1 MNRVLILMV
10 FLFGAFAAQAQ
21 PGNSDAQ
28 LAVEYYQAGE
38 YDKAVLYYEKLYSKN
53 QSEFYYRYYLKCL
66 LELKNYKEAEKL
78 VRKQQK
84 KNPGNLVYYVD
95 LGQLFKVQGE
105 ENKAKKE
112 YDNAL
117 KELSGE
123 AAQINN
129 LAAAFR
135 DAGELEY
142 ALKTYEKGER
152 LVGVTRVFSF
162 QKAEIYSLMGKTQE
176 MFDEYMSLLESE
188 PTSRMLNELEKVLAL
203 AVNFEDPANPRIE
216 MLRVEILKRV
226 QKYPEMEIYSDLLIW
241 FYQQKG
247 DLNSAFNQVRAL
259 EKKARSEGDRMMGF
273 GDLCLNNNNF
283 DLAIKAY
290 EFVVNEKGSK
300 SIFYYNARIKLL
312 NALTQKI
319 TSRGIY
325 DPAEVAALD
334 ENYRITIAEL
344 GKNAGTVSMM
354 RDWARVKAFYLHQ
367 EKEAAELLQEAIA
380 IPGQTKEALAMVKM
394 DLADVLLMTGYIW
407 EASLY
412 YSQVEKDFKHDPIG
426 HEAKFRNA
434 RIYYYTGDFEWAQAQ
449 LDVLKASTSK
459 LISND
464 AMKLSL
470 LITDN
475 LGLDSIP
482 DALELFAKADL
493 LVFRNKITE
502 AERTL
507 DTLNKNFPWHG
518 LADESHYLRY
528 RMAMQQRQYDSAA
541 VQLQI
546 IIDQYGSDILGDD
559 AVFKLAELYQY
570 YFKDE
575 NKAAELYKK
584 ILFDYPGSLYV
595 IEARKR
601 FRQIRGDS
609 VN

>member
-1 MNRVLILMV
+1 
-10 FLFGAFAAQAQ
+10 
-21 PGNSDAQ
+21 
-28 LAVEYYQAGE
+28 
-38 YDKAVLYYEKLYSKN
+38 
-53 QSEFYYRYYLKCL
+53 
-66 LELKNYKEAEKL
+66 
-78 VRKQQK
+78 
-84 KNPGNLVYYVD
+84 
-95 LGQLFKVQGE
+95 
-105 ENKAKKE
+105 
-112 YDNAL
+112 
-117 KELSGE
+117 
-123 AAQINN
+123 
-129 LAAAFR
+129 
-135 DAGELEY
+135 
-142 ALKTYEKGER
+142 
-152 LVGVTRVFSF
+152 
-162 QKAEIYSLMGKTQE
+162 
-176 MFDEYMSLLESE
+176 
-188 PTSRMLNELEKVLAL
+188 
-203 AVNFEDPANPRIE
+203 
-216 MLRVEILKRV
+216 
-226 QKYPEMEIYSDLLIW
+226 
-241 FYQQKG
+241 
-247 DLNSAFNQVRAL
+247 
-259 EKKARSEGDRMMGF
+259 
-273 GDLCLNNNNF
+273 
-283 DLAIKAY
+283 
-290 EFVVNEKGSK
+290 
-300 SIFYYNARIKLL
+300 
-312 NALTQKI
+312 
-319 TSRGIY
+319 
-325 DPAEVAALD
+325 
-334 ENYRITIAEL
+334 
-344 GKNAGTVSMM
+344 
-354 RDWARVKAFYLHQ
+354 
-367 EKEAAELLQEAIA
+367 
-380 IPGQTKEALAMVKM
+380 
-394 DLADVLLMTGYIW
+394 
-407 EASLY
+407 
-412 YSQVEKDFKHDPIG
+412 VEKDFKHDPIG

>member
-1 MNRVLILMV
+1 
-10 FLFGAFAAQAQ
+10 
-21 PGNSDAQ
+21 
-28 LAVEYYQAGE
+28 
-38 YDKAVLYYEKLYSKN
+38 
-53 QSEFYYRYYLKCL
+53 
-66 LELKNYKEAEKL
+66 
-78 VRKQQK
+78 
-84 KNPGNLVYYVD
+84 
-95 LGQLFKVQGE
+95 
-105 ENKAKKE
+105 
-112 YDNAL
+112 
-117 KELSGE
+117 
-123 AAQINN
+123 
-129 LAAAFR
+129 
-135 DAGELEY
+135 
-142 ALKTYEKGER
+142 
-152 LVGVTRVFSF
+152 
-162 QKAEIYSLMGKTQE
+162 
-176 MFDEYMSLLESE
+176 MSLLESE

-546 IIDQYGSDILGDD
+546 IVDQYGSDILGDD